1 MYGISIGTSAFAL
14 GPYEKNPTRFAELIP
29 RLRDLGFSGVE
40 LASFGP
46 HPNPVSHP
54 TKRSREVL
62 KETMAANGIAF
73 SGVCPD
79 FWSLSLV
86 NSDDDGTGYLE
97 SFRTNLAFA
106 ADIGSPM
113 IRVDAIHPPQ
123 TFDKVPK
130 QVARSRIVKIWK
142 RAIAEAAGRG
152 LDVVWEFEPGFIFN
166 RPSDIVQ
173 LVGEFDEP
181 NFGVLFDTC
190 HAHMIAVEGS
200 KQTGGPVERLKEGV
214 LELARMLRGRIRTV
228 HVGDSDGTVYQ
239 GGTSTHVPIGEGRI
253 DFPPILEE
261 LAAHGGMTIPWWTLD
276 LSNCENAWEAAASCK
291 AALDRFNKAWLA
303 TAK

>member
-1 MYGISIGTSAFAL
+1 M
-14 GPYEKNPTRFAELIP
+14 
-29 RLRDLGFSGVE
+29 
-40 LASFGP
+40 
-46 HPNPVSHP
+46 
-54 TKRSREVL
+54 
-62 KETMAANGIAF
+62 
-73 SGVCPD
+73 
-79 FWSLSLV
+79 
-86 NSDDDGTGYLE
+86 
-97 SFRTNLAFA
+97 
-106 ADIGSPM
+106 
-113 IRVDAIHPPQ
+113 
-123 TFDKVPK
+123 
-130 QVARSRIVKIWK
+130 
-142 RAIAEAAGRG
+142 
-152 LDVVWEFEPGFIFN
+152 VWEFEPGFIFN

-261 LAAHGGMTIPWWTLD
+261 LCTLRMNRYR
-276 LSNCENAWEAAASCK
+276 SVSASMSS
-291 AALDRFNKAWLA
+291 L
-303 TAK
+303 

>member
-1 MYGISIGTSAFAL
+1 
-14 GPYEKNPTRFAELIP
+14 
-29 RLRDLGFSGVE
+29 
-40 LASFGP
+40 
-46 HPNPVSHP
+46 
-54 TKRSREVL
+54 
-62 KETMAANGIAF
+62 
-73 SGVCPD
+73 
-79 FWSLSLV
+79 
-86 NSDDDGTGYLE
+86 
-97 SFRTNLAFA
+97 
-106 ADIGSPM
+106 
-113 IRVDAIHPPQ
+113 
-123 TFDKVPK
+123 
-130 QVARSRIVKIWK
+130 
-142 RAIAEAAGRG
+142 
-152 LDVVWEFEPGFIFN
+152 
-166 RPSDIVQ
+166 
-173 LVGEFDEP
+173 
-181 NFGVLFDTC
+181 VLFDTC

-261 LAAHGGMTIPWWTLD
+261 LAAHGGMTNPWWTLD